1 MVQGRDDAAA
11 EEVALEPIDPVVDQL
26 TAFAAAIRG
35 ETLVEVDGEAGLA
48 VIAVMEAAVASA
60 ASGRAVEVAAILA
73 GS

>member
-1 MVQGRDDAAA
+1 
-11 EEVALEPIDPVVDQL
+11 L

-35 ETLVEVDGEAGLA
+35 ETTVEVDGEAGLA